1 MIVELRDRFALL
13 ESQASETPVQGR
25 NPQLIQDA
33 VSALVNLGYRKGE
46 VEKNV
51 RDCAQAGNH
60 SLEQV
65 IKEVL
70 RRMSR

>member
-1 MIVELRDRFALL
+1 MELRDKFTTFQSRPSEVIAQNDD
-13 ESQASETPVQGR
+13 SQLS
-25 NPQLIQDA
+25 QDA
-33 VSALVNLGYRKGE
+33 VSALVNLGYRKAE

-51 RDCAQAGNH
+51 HDMIQTGKRT
-60 SLEQV
+60 LEEV